1 MVKGDMLLNII
12 EKGKPKEVIIKE
24 GEVFMT
30 CWMYQCKLVKTW
42 VIIAVLYS
50 CEINKKLK
58 KLKWYYGEIFTP

>member
-1 MVKGDMLLNII
+1 MVKGDMHLNII

-42 VIIAVLYS
+42 MIIAVLYS
-50 CEINKKLK
+50 CEINKELK
-58 KLKWYYGEIFTP
+58 KLKWYYGEIFNP